1 MVLSLSFS
9 RSLSLV
15 AAPTLLAFRLKGE
28 EEGEES
34 VEVMA
39 CNLRIGL
46 DFFEASSLDRECPV
60 RLL

>member
-1 MVLSLSFS
+1 MILSLSFS

-28 EEGEES
+28 GKGEEEGEES

-39 CNLRIGL
+39 RELCIGFDL
-46 DFFEASSLDRECPV
+46 FEALSLH
-60 RLL
+60 